1 MRTNDVLL
9 DGFND
14 IKVLFQ
20 YLYMSKEHSI
30 TVNNGVC
37 DLNLSMDENL
47 RIWQRNM
54 NFPNLDSTV
63 REIQLAEMLSIVE
76 QLKEQKPQVYK
87 RFVNRWEEIKQITT
101 INVAQNDMKWKQRHE
116 VVSVSTKEVEDGE

>member
-9 DGFND
+9 DGFRD
-14 IKVLFQ
+14 IKILFQ
-20 YLYMSKEHSI
+20 YLYMSGEHSI

-37 DLNLSMDENL
+37 DLKLSMDENL
-47 RIWQRNM
+47 RIWQKNM
-54 NFPNLDSTV
+54 NFPDLDSTV
-63 REIQLAEMLSIVE
+63 REIQLAEMLCIVE
-76 QLKEQKPQVYK
+76 QLKEQKPQIYK

-116 VVSVSTKEVEDGE
+116 VVSVTEEVEDGE